1 MLACM
6 RDTSALR
13 FSRWQTASESLRL
26 QTQVYDTAI
35 RQWRI
40 ARGVPSDLYKI
51 FFTINSAT
59 SPVVQTLE
67 ISPKKKSGV
76 QAVRCAAVESFFHLR
91 HATTR
96 VTPVHCSDRNSPVRC
111 QGRCSF
117 GWYCPS
123 ILPSVKT
130 LSEGTNNWTVFSWAN
145 SAGQHWF

>member
-1 MLACM
+1 M

-59 SPVVQTLE
+59 SPVMLECPQIVYIHIDMHLCCTDPRNFAKEKVWRSSCTLRCGRELFPPQTCNHTGD
-67 ISPKKKSGV
+67 SG
-76 QAVRCAAVESFFHLR
+76 ALLR
-91 HATTR
+91 PQFSSALPGPLQFR
-96 VTPVHCSDRNSPVRC
+96 LVL
-111 QGRCSF
+111 
-117 GWYCPS
+117 S
-123 ILPSVKT
+123 INPTKRQDALR
-130 LSEGTNNWTVFSWAN
+130 GY
-145 SAGQHWF
+145 